1 MKFVAAKCPNCGA
14 QIQVDKNSNSTIC
27 EFCDSQIFVE
37 EAIEKHRI
45 EVSGSIEINNLPK
58 LENYLKL
65 GERHYNNGEYEESYE
80 MYSKAI
86 ELDPDNYISIMRRG
100 FSKSLC
106 TNYKKIEIKPTIN
119 GIKNAYDLLKK
130 ENDKEKINNSII
142 ECSEVIKI
150 LDNLLRDLY
159 NKNLLNIN
167 ELEDL
172 NNNWN
177 LCLETYEFLYTII
190 VDDDEL
196 RKKMIKNII
205 SVIDN
210 LLLNRRYKTNNYNQ
224 YGKPIINIYILNM
237 SVRKNLVEKKQ
248 KYNSEYSKLDP
259 NISRNDNNYKS
270 KTNKNYTN
278 QILNIFKNTDI
289 KGLIKLLPTIL
300 SCFVTGVSL
309 LFAVAS
315 FFAGDGIFITF
326 SWLLVAIIFAPPVKS
341 FIVTKYKKSKVFI
354 ILARII
360 LVVVAFCATASS
372 AEYVFENT
380 WTSDTGMSVILKD
393 DQATV
398 KSIDGTELNGNYT
411 YEIKEDEYI
420 ITVNILENNVKVKEY
435 KFRCTKDTDN
445 IKFNLLENDVP
456 TTYFKPENPNS
467 SYIYVA
473 E

>member
-1 MKFVAAKCPNCGA
+1 
-14 QIQVDKNSNSTIC
+14 
-27 EFCDSQIFVE
+27 
-37 EAIEKHRI
+37 
-45 EVSGSIEINNLPK
+45 
-58 LENYLKL
+58 
-65 GERHYNNGEYEESYE
+65 
-80 MYSKAI
+80 
-86 ELDPDNYISIMRRG
+86 
-100 FSKSLC
+100 
-106 TNYKKIEIKPTIN
+106 
-119 GIKNAYDLLKK
+119 
-130 ENDKEKINNSII
+130 
-142 ECSEVIKI
+142 
-150 LDNLLRDLY
+150 
-159 NKNLLNIN
+159 
-167 ELEDL
+167 
-172 NNNWN
+172 
-177 LCLETYEFLYTII
+177 
-190 VDDDEL
+190 
-196 RKKMIKNII
+196 MIKNII

-341 FIVTKYKKSKVFI
+341 FIVKKYKKSKVFI

-360 LVVVAFCATASS
+360 LVVVAFCATVSS

-398 KSIDGTELNGNYT
+398 KLIDGTELNGNYT
-411 YEIKEDEYI
+411 YEIKENEYI